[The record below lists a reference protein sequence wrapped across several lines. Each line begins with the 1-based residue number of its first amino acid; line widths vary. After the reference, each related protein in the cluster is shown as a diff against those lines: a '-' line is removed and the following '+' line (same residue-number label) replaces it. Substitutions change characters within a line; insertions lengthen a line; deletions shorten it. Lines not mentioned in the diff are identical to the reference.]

1 MSVNTERQKL
11 ERCPGVKADEEK
23 RPISDGPRYG
33 PSCTAMR
40 EPHDVLRLP
49 DGPLKLDHGPTL
61 FAVATSV
68 ALSWSRLVPLSKF
81 IDRIGSAVAGSNKMD
96 RTTFKLVPWDV
107 WAALAVAAMVLILAA
122 FNQSPLL
129 KFVMVGLILWAYI
142 EIQNTPRYRR

>member
-1 MSVNTERQKL
+1 M
-11 ERCPGVKADEEK
+11 
-23 RPISDGPRYG
+23 
-33 PSCTAMR
+33 
-40 EPHDVLRLP
+40 
-49 DGPLKLDHGPTL
+49 
-61 FAVATSV
+61 
-68 ALSWSRLVPLSKF
+68 SKF